1 MGRGLILVR
10 HAMPD
15 VVSGVDSREWQ
26 LGEAGRAAAA
36 KLAGKLAAG
45 RLAAVFSSNE
55 PKAWQTADEIA
66 AAAGLHVRID
76 AGFAEVQRPT
86 LWDED
91 YRAAAARYLSH
102 GAEDWESRESVVTRF
117 GEAVERA
124 LAAHAGGDVV
134 VVNHGLALS
143 LYLAVRTDIATVPF
157 WRELAFPDA
166 WRLDLESLSLVR
178 PAC

>member
-1 MGRGLILVR
+1 MGRGLVLVR

-15 VVSGVDSREWQ
+15 VIPGVDSRGWR

-45 RLAAVFSSNE
+45 RLAAVFSSDE

-66 AAAGLHVRID
+66 AAAGLDVCID

-86 LWDED
+86 QWDED

-102 GAEDWESRESVVTRF
+102 GAQGWESRDSVVRRF

-124 LAAHAGGDVV
+124 LATHAGGDVV

-143 LYLAVRTDIATVPF
+143 LYLAARTDIAAVPF

-166 WRLDLESLSLVR
+166 WRLDLESVSLVR
-178 PAC
+178 ATC